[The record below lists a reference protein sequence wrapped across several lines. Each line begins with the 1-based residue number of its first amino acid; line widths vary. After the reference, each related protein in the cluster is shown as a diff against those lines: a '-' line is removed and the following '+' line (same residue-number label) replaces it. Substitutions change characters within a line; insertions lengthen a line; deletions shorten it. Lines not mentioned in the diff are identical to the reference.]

1 MLRHTRFLFDL
12 DGVILDTKEI
22 QVESTVQAIFDIEG
36 EKSLDMSLI
45 ESTVTTKDKLRL
57 MAQKGVI
64 NQSNIESI
72 YQRKKQLAESL
83 MLCLD
88 RSSCDDKKKIFDYIS
103 SQSCKFAI
111 VTNANRETTEL
122 VLGHF
127 GISGFEFL
135 ITNDE
140 VKNPKPHSEPYI
152 LAMLQLGGSISDYL
166 IFEDSEVGITSARG
180 TGADVFVVANSKLLD
195 LNQFLIADSL

>member
-1 MLRHTRFLFDL
+1 LLRHTRFLFDL

-22 QVESTVQAIFDIEG
+22 QVESTVRAIFDIEG

-45 ESTVTTKDKLRL
+45 ESTVTTKDKLRM
-57 MAQKGVI
+57 MAQKGAI

-83 MLCLD
+83 MLGLD
-88 RSSCDDKKKIFDYIS
+88 RSSCNDKKKIFDYIG

-111 VTNANRETTEL
+111 VTNANRKTTEL
-122 VLGHF
+122 VLKHF
-127 GISGFEFL
+127 GISGFDFL

-152 LAMLQLGGSISDYL
+152 SAMLQLGGSIADYL

-195 LNQFLIADSL
+195 LDQFLLADSL